1 MEQVTLIADIQL
13 NTDNTASAF
22 TTKLARPLNLP
33 GLWRATI
40 MDISYPH
47 QWSNIHHDWTYAVL
61 VLSNTSTGH
70 IRNHNLNVIANY
82 LNSNNYILD
91 EQQPRGPDKP
101 SAIITTNTGENKNE
115 IDLFNDVTEI
125 GFSNTW
131 SRYLLYIETIEEN
144 KNSNLMSII
153 SHIRKTIRINY
164 RQQYPQEEDCDDIVT
179 YDPKTRK
186 VTFKNLEHASYLI
199 VAPAASSV
207 ISMLGH
213 KTRSYEM
220 TMSSKRSIQVL
231 IIDNMRVTN
240 VRNEIKRPL
249 PAVEEINLKTLDN
262 VFIYSD
268 IIEQSLIGESQGN
281 LLGYFP
287 IKSQFGE
294 TGYWCFNP
302 PYEYRV
308 IKNWIDTISIKLTA
322 LNGELF
328 PFKKGQ
334 IIIRLLF
341 KRV

>member
-47 QWSNIHHDWTYAVL
+47 QWSDIHHDWTYAVL
-61 VLSNTSTGH
+61 ILSKTSERLSYNVNG
-70 IRNHNLNVIANY
+70 IYLNDENY
-82 LNSNNYILD
+82 LLD
-91 EQQPRGPDKP
+91 ATQPRPPEMP
-101 SAIITTNTGENKNE
+101 SSIITPTNTGVNQSE
-115 IDLFNDVTEI
+115 INLFNDIKDIALSYYTQKYFV
-125 GFSNTW
+125 
-131 SRYLLYIETIEEN
+131 YMKTIEEN
-144 KNSNLMSII
+144 KNSNLMSIVK
-153 SHIRKTIRINY
+153 HIKTTITTYY
-164 RQQYPQEEDCDDIVT
+164 RQEYPEEEDCDDIVT

-186 VTFKNLEHASYLI
+186 VTFKNLEHSTYLI
-199 VAPAASSV
+199 VAPAFSSI

-213 KTRSYEM
+213 GKRSYEI
-220 TMSSKRSIQVL
+220 TMSSKRNIQIL
-231 IIDNMRVTN
+231 IVDSTSVMELR
-240 VRNEIKRPL
+240 KQFKKPL
-249 PAVEEINLKTLDN
+249 KVVEEVNLKTLDN

-287 IKSQFGE
+287 IKSKYGE